1 MPSLKELRRRID
13 SVKAT
18 QKITKAM
25 QLVAAARLNKVRNA
39 AESARPCAE
48 HMERIIRDLGWRVA
62 DMAEPSPLL
71 VGTGSE
77 QRLLCIVATTE
88 RGLCGGLNANIV
100 RFAKQH
106 FDHFIRLGREVNVV
120 CVGRKGQAML
130 QRDFGDHIIETISLR
145 DVRRITYAKA
155 REIADDVLDR
165 FSADEFDV
173 CCIFYA
179 GFASVLTQEPTSIQ
193 LIPAMFS
200 EAMTLEDM
208 QAADARTAG
217 REFEPDE
224 QEVLNDLLPRNVAV
238 QIFRALLENAASEQ
252 GARMMAMESATRNAG
267 KLIDTLTLKYN
278 RTRQAQITSELME
291 IIAGA
296 EALD

>member
-1 MPSLKELRRRID
+1 MPSLKELRGRIE

-25 QLVAAARLNKVRNA
+25 QLVAVARLNKVRDA
-39 AESARPCAE
+39 AESARPYSE
-48 HMERIIRDLGWRVA
+48 RMEGVIRNLGWRVA

-100 RFAKQH
+100 KYVKQH
-106 FDHFIRLGREVNVV
+106 LDHFIKHGRDVHVI
-120 CVGRKGQAML
+120 CVGRKGYTML
-130 QRDFGDHIIETISLR
+130 RREYGSRIVDTVSLR
-145 DVRRITYAKA
+145 DVKRIAYGQAHD
-155 REIADDVLDR
+155 IAENVLTR
-165 FSADEFDV
+165 FRANEFDV

-179 GFASVLTQEPTSIQ
+179 HFASVLTQEPTSIQ
-193 LIPAMFS
+193 LIPAVFS

-208 QAADARTAG
+208 NEANERTAG
-217 REFEPDE
+217 LEFESDE

-252 GARMMAMESATRNAG
+252 GARMTAMESATRNAG
-267 KLIDTLTLKYN
+267 ELIDKLTLQYN
-278 RTRQAQITSELME
+278 RTRQAQITRELME